1 MKKTKT
7 AIIFGVS
14 GQDGSYL
21 SHFLIKKGYKIIG
34 ATRNKSSK
42 NLYRLKRLDIINKLK
57 IIKGEASNLKFCRK
71 IITNQIDEIYFLSGY
86 SSVTGSFSKPNI
98 SLKSNVLGLVNILET
113 IKNHKFKI
121 KLFNAGSG
129 QFFGDNKKNFYNI
142 KSKLEPQSPYG
153 VSKAASYWLTKIY
166 RENYEIYCCTGV
178 LFNHESSLR
187 SKEFVTK
194 KIIDV
199 SKQILK
205 NKKLKLELGDIN
217 IYRDWGWAPEY
228 VEAIW
233 LMLQQKKPQDLI
245 IGSGKIFSLKDFVN
259 EVFNLLKINKKN
271 LRVNVKKFK
280 RKSDIRGYRANI
292 RLTKKVLKWQPK
304 TKFKKIVYKMVKNEL
319 F

>member
-1 MKKTKT
+1 MNKLKT

-21 SHFLIKKGYKIIG
+21 SDLLIKKGYKIIG
-34 ATRNKSSK
+34 VTRNKSLK
-42 NLYRLKRLDIINKLK
+42 NLYRLRKLNILK
-57 IIKGEASNLKFCRK
+57 KVKVIKGEASNYNFCKK
-71 IITNQIDEIYFLSGY
+71 IISTKIDEIYFLSGY
-86 SSVTGSFSKPNI
+86 SSVTGSFNKPNI
-98 SLKSNVLGLVNILET
+98 SFKSNVLGLVNILEI
-113 IKNHKFKI
+113 IKNYKLKI
-121 KLFNAGSG
+121 KLFNAGSS

-142 KSKLEPQSPYG
+142 NSKLAPQSPYG
-153 VSKAASYWLTKIY
+153 VSKASSYWLTKIY
-166 RENYEIYCCTGV
+166 RENYGINCCTGV
-178 LFNHESSLR
+178 LFNHESPLR

-205 NKKLKLELGDIN
+205 DNKIKLELGNIN

-233 LMLQQKKPQDLI
+233 LMLQQKEPRDLI

-259 EVFNLLKINKKN
+259 EVFDLLKINKKN
-271 LRVNVKKFK
+271 LKVNVKKFT
-280 RKSDIRGYRANI
+280 RKLDIRGYKADI
-292 RLTKKVLKWQPK
+292 KLTKKVLKWQPK
-304 TKFKKIVYKMVKNEL
+304 IKFKKIVYKMVKNEL